1 MITEEHTGCEARDI
15 QHGDLR
21 LLEAVVGVQL
31 VDVGPLQPVPQ
42 QRREVDQ
49 VETALETET
58 RAFFICQQQCNNI
71 LLTWA
76 NICSLRHCQLFSKI
90 QHIL

>member
-42 QRREVDQ
+42 QRGEVDQ

-58 RAFFICQQQCNNI
+58 RNNNVTI
-71 LLTWA
+71 F
-76 NICSLRHCQLFSKI
+76 C
-90 QHIL
+90 